1 MVSMSYDLGLCE
13 TPGTP
18 VSGIYYFI
26 AEQYGEVSVQATA
39 SGTTLCKTLL
49 DCNGMEGSSSISSL
63 GHWTMEA

>member
-1 MVSMSYDLGLCE
+1 MRRRILGQISSGFGMTAASM
-13 TPGTP
+13 P
-18 VSGIYYFI
+18 
-26 AEQYGEVSVQATA
+26 AKQYSEVSVQATA